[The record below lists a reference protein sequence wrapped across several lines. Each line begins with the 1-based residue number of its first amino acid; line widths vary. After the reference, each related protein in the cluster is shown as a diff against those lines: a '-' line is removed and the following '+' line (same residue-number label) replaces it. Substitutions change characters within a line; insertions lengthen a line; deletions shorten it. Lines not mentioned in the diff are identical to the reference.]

1 MQAALAVMAA
11 HTVLAAVA
19 AAPVTHQPLLFPN
32 ISSPSLPFHSSFH
45 GVALKANVRPYLSL
59 SAAAAPKP
67 LAVVAAAK
75 KAVAVLKG
83 TSGVEGVV
91 TLTQDGDGKRPRPF
105 LSQSFRQ
112 TPLLLVLLCGIVMR
126 ILVESVPILFPVQP
140 IFKRDLR
147 VLVSRVSS
155 ICEFLCLRMLIHCVS
170 YLISLYGFVGP
181 TTVSARITGLTP
193 GKHGFHLVSI
203 VGRYFL
209 TKLFV

>member
-11 HTVLAAVA
+11 HTVLAAIA

-67 LAVVAAAK
+67 LTVVAAAK

-91 TLTQDGDGKRPRPF
+91 TLTQDGDGKRPF

-126 ILVESVPILFPVQP
+126 ILVESIPIFFPVQP
-140 IFKRDLR
+140 IFKWDLR
-147 VLVSRVSS
+147 ALVSRVSS
-155 ICEFLCLRMLIHCVS
+155 ICEFLCLRLLIHCVS

-193 GKHGFHLVSI
+193 GKHGFHLASI
-203 VGRYFL
+203 VG
-209 TKLFV
+209 